1 MAVNEAL
8 LERRLT
14 ALETARPWGPR
25 VVSRLEAFIRSG
37 EDDALFRV
45 NPIKFA
51 ADKGIAE
58 PEAIDLFLHATA
70 EGLFEINWM
79 LLCSQCGC
87 VTESFSTMNR
97 LHDHGHCN
105 LCRIDLDV
113 KLDDYIAVTFTISP
127 QIRTIRF
134 HRPEELSAEDFSFV
148 YSFAP
153 EGKGPDGRIF
163 VAPIKDATLAVNHL
177 PPKTVTRFEL
187 DVAPGLLL
195 GWSPLSNAGFAFN
208 IDAAAD
214 RADQSLRI
222 RFSNEGCDPEVA
234 TIAPGKL
241 VLEVESVIDRRS
253 SLGVSLIPPGIDLNE
268 RPPLKYDP
276 FLSGSRLLTNQT
288 FRNLFR
294 SQVIEATEGIGIR
307 DLTLLFTDLK
317 GSTELYD
324 RIGDLNAYSQVQR
337 HFERLLDVTVRH
349 NGAVVKTIGDA
360 VMAAFATP
368 ADAVGAAVDMRREI
382 ERLNEARS
390 TRDFILKIGIHRGPS
405 IAVTLNDRL
414 DYFGQTV
421 NIASRVEHL
430 AEGDEI
436 CLTEEV
442 YGAPAV
448 VDLLKPY
455 VKKPDHSRL
464 KGVRGEVA
472 IYRVQAVSNGQAA

>member
-1 MAVNEAL
+1 MTAINEKL
-8 LERRLT
+8 VEDRLGTLE
-14 ALETARPWGPR
+14 AARSWSPR
-25 VVSRLEAFIRSG
+25 VVSRLEALIRSG

-51 ADKGIAE
+51 SDKGMAE
-58 PEAIDLFLHATA
+58 AETIDLFLYATA
-70 EGLFEINWM
+70 HGLFEMNWM

-87 VTESFSTMNR
+87 VTESFSAMNK
-97 LHDHGHCN
+97 LHDHPHCN
-105 LCRIDLDV
+105 LCRVDLEA
-113 KLDDYIAVTFTISP
+113 KLDDYIAVSFTVSP
-127 QIRTIRF
+127 QIRPIKF
-134 HRPEELSAEDFSFV
+134 HRPDELSPEEYSFV
-148 YSFAP
+148 FNVAP

-163 VAPIKDATLAVNHL
+163 GAMIRDAMQTVGFL
-177 PPKTVTRFEL
+177 PASAVTRFAL
-187 DVAPGLLL
+187 DVKPGLLI
-195 GWSPLSNAGFAFN
+195 GWSPLTDAGFAFN
-208 IDAAAD
+208 VDAAAAPKEQTV
-214 RADQSLRI
+214 RV
-222 RFSNEGCDPEVA
+222 RFSDSGCEPDTA
-234 TIAPGKL
+234 TVAPGRL
-241 VLEVESVIDRRS
+241 VLEVESAVGYRS
-253 SLGVSLIPPGIDLNE
+253 IFGLSLIPPEVNIFD

-276 FLSGSRLLTNQT
+276 FLSGSRLLTTQT

-294 SQVIEATEGIGIR
+294 SQVIEATEGIGVR

-360 VMAAFATP
+360 IMAAFVTP
-368 ADAVGAAVDMRREI
+368 PDAVSAALKMRSEI
-382 ERLNEARS
+382 ERLNEARAA
-390 TRDFILKIGIHRGPS
+390 RDFVLKIGIHRGPS

-442 YGAPAV
+442 YAAPGVA
-448 VDLLKPY
+448 DLLAPY
-455 VKKPDHSRL
+455 AKRRDHSHL
-464 KGVRGEVA
+464 KGVQQDVA
-472 IYRVQAVSNGQAA
+472 IFRIQGAA